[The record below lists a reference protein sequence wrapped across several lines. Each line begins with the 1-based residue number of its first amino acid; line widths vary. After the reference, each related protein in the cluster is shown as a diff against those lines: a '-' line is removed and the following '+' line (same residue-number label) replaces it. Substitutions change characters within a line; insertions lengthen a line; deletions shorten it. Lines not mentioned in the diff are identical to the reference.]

1 MVISVVFRME
11 KIGILLF
18 LAVFVKQ
25 DSAISDSS
33 LGIITSVNDSSK
45 HQFIDIREGDN
56 WCWLHNKWENVRIVN
71 SGYRR
76 KEEKDSTETVTL
88 NN

>member
-1 MVISVVFRME
+1 ME

-18 LAVFVKQ
+18 LAVLVKQ
-25 DSAISDSS
+25 DSTDDAS
-33 LGIITSVNDSSK
+33 LNIITASNDNRK
-45 HQFIDIREGDN
+45 HQYIDIREGEN
-56 WCWLHNKWENVRIVN
+56 WCWMHNEWENVRIVN

-76 KEEKDSTETVTL
+76 KEEKDSTETVSL

>member
-1 MVISVVFRME
+1 ME

-25 DSAISDSS
+25 DSTLTDSS
-33 LGIITSVNDSSK
+33 LGIITATNDSSK
-45 HQFIDIREGDN
+45 HQYIDLREGDN
-56 WCWLHNKWENVRIVN
+56 WCWMHNSWENVRIVN